1 MRISDWSS
9 DVCSSDLVRK
19 REIDANRG
27 TAGAQSEINL
37 LGERGRVTGSENGN
51 EILEIELSAFVF
63 ERRPVDLQRLQPT
76 GKAFD
81 RTGAEPQQTL
91 ESVRGAQG
99 VRALLETAAAA
110 ATFCA

>member
-37 LGERGRVTGSENGN
+37 LGERGRVTVSEHGN

-99 VRALLETAAAA
+99 VREIGRASCRERVGQ
-110 ATFCA
+110 